1 MARGTRYKV
10 ISDGVHVA
18 SLRYAEDA
26 AAMVALYGKGTRVR
40 FLHDVTV
47 WREGKEEIEAGSS
60 YDAAAA
66 IMRERVA
73 EYLTRLKSRAGK
85 DT

>member
-1 MARGTRYKV
+1 
-10 ISDGVHVA
+10 
-18 SLRYAEDA
+18 LRYAEDA

-66 IMRERVA
+66 IMRE
-73 EYLTRLKSRAGK
+73 
-85 DT
+85 